1 MINLKKYRVL
11 VTPTSF
17 GKNDPSLCTELED
30 KVGEVVY
37 NKTGRPFEADQLIK
51 IIPGFDGYIAGL
63 DAITR
68 DAIFVADRLK
78 VIARYGVGVDKV
90 DLDAA
95 REKGIIVTN
104 TPNANASSV
113 AELTVGLIIALIR
126 QIHVANAATRAGEW
140 PRLHGISLEGKTVG
154 IYGFGAIGQRVAR
167 RLNSFGCKLIVYDP
181 YLDINAADELKV
193 EVVTQD
199 DIIQRSDILSLHCP
213 AVDETRG
220 MVNAD
225 FLAQMKPDSYLINMA
240 RGEILNE
247 AALYEAIQKGHL
259 AGAALDVFSQQP
271 PDPDNPLLKLPQ
283 VILTPH
289 MGAHT
294 DSATYHMGLGALQN
308 CLAVLRGEEPPNKVV
323 LE

>member
-1 MINLKKYRVL
+1 MINLKTYRVL

-17 GKNDPSLCTELED
+17 GINDPSLCIELED
-30 KVGEVVY
+30 EVGEVVY
-37 NKTGRPFEADQLIK
+37 NTTGRPFEADQLIK

-78 VIARYGVGVDKV
+78 VIARYGVGIDKV
-90 DLDAA
+90 DLDGA

-126 QIHVANAATRAGEW
+126 QIHVANAATRAGKW
-140 PRLHGISLEGKTVG
+140 PRLHGTSLEGKTVG
-154 IYGFGAIGQRVAR
+154 IFGFGAIGQRVAR
-167 RLNSFGCKLIVYDP
+167 RLQNFGCKLIAYDP
-181 YLDINAADELKV
+181 YLDLEVADELKV
-193 EVVTQD
+193 EVVTKE
-199 DIIQRSDILSLHCP
+199 DIIQTSDILSLHCP

-220 MVNAD
+220 MVNSD
-225 FLAQMKPDSYLINMA
+225 FLARMKPGSYFINTS

-247 AALYEAIQKGHL
+247 VALYEAIQKGHL
-259 AGAALDVFSQQP
+259 TGAALDVFSQQP
-271 PDPDNPLLKLPQ
+271 PDPKNPLLNLPQ

-294 DSATYHMGLGALQN
+294 DSATYQMGWGALQN
-308 CLAVLRGEEPPNKVV
+308 CLAVLRGEEPPNRVV
-323 LE
+323 

>member
-1 MINLKKYRVL
+1 MSDLKKYRVL

-17 GKNDPSLCTELED
+17 GKNEPSLCTELED
-30 KVGEVVY
+30 SVGEVVY
-37 NKTGRPFEADQLIK
+37 NTTGRPLDADQLIK

-63 DAITR
+63 DDITH
-68 DAIFVADRLK
+68 DAIIVADRLK
-78 VIARYGVGVDKV
+78 VIARYGVGIDKV

-126 QIHVANAATRAGEW
+126 QIPVANAAIRTGEW

-154 IYGFGAIGQRVAR
+154 IFGFGAIGQRVAR
-167 RLNSFGCKLIVYDP
+167 RLTSFGCQLITFDP
-181 YLDINAADELKV
+181 YINKEVADELEV
-193 EVVTQD
+193 EIVTKD
-199 DIIQRSDILSLHCP
+199 EIVRRSDILSLHCP

-220 MVNAD
+220 MVNTD
-225 FLAQMKPDSYLINMA
+225 FLAQMKPGSYLINTA
-240 RGEILNE
+240 RGDILNE
-247 AALYEAIQKGHL
+247 TALYESIQKRHL
-259 AGAALDVFSQQP
+259 SGAALDVFSQQP
-271 PDPDNPLLKLPQ
+271 PNPENPLLNLHQ

-294 DSATYHMGLGALQN
+294 DSATYNMGWGALQN
-308 CLAVLRGEEPPNKVV
+308 CLAVLRGENPPNKVI
-323 LE
+323 